1 MTAPIRH
8 PDAGGTPPH
17 YSHAGYGLACSAAAP
32 GCRMGVAMR
41 QVLVML
47 VLTSSAAGG
56 FAAEPEAHVFKADG
70 KSLPYRLLKSADTE
84 AGKKYPLM

>member
-1 MTAPIRH
+1 
-8 PDAGGTPPH
+8 
-17 YSHAGYGLACSAAAP
+17 
-32 GCRMGVAMR
+32 MR

>member
-1 MTAPIRH
+1 
-8 PDAGGTPPH
+8 
-17 YSHAGYGLACSAAAP
+17 
-32 GCRMGVAMR
+32 MR

-47 VLTSSAAGG
+47 AVASSTAGG

-70 KSLPYRLLKSADTE
+70 KSLPYRLLKPTGTE